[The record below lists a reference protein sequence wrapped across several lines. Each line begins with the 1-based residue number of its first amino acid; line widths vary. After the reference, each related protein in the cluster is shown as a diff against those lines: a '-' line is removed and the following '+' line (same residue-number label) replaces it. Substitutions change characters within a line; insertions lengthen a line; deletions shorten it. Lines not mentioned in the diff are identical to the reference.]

1 MIISTNECL
10 TTSCSRDCHLNIFKF
25 WIAEIWGHLLVVYF
39 VFLRIANERIVSC
52 GPSCLKF
59 QPQVDSRGVQGAI
72 ALPGAPM
79 FAAVFPE
86 EKMWTKCPLRDDVI
100 TQYDHY

>member
-1 MIISTNECL
+1 M
-10 TTSCSRDCHLNIFKF
+10 
-25 WIAEIWGHLLVVYF
+25 VVYF

-79 FAAVFPE
+79 FAAKVPSWVSFQRR
-86 EKMWTKCPLRDDVI
+86 KCEQSALYV
-100 TQYDHY
+100 TM